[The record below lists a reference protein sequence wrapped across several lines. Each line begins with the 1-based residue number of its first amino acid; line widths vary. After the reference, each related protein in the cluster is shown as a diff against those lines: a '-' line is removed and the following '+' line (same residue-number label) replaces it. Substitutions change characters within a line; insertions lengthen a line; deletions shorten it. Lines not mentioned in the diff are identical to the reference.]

1 MWSTFVKLR
10 DLLNARERRQIMG
23 LLAVILVMGFVEST
37 RVVSVI
43 PFVAVLADPSIVQ
56 SNAYLAAAYAWLGYE
71 TVDRFLVFLGV
82 AMFLVLIGALLF
94 SAFTNWAVQRFTA
107 MRSHTLSLRLLS
119 GYLHRPY
126 EWFLGRHSADL
137 GKTVLSEVNQVV
149 GGALMP
155 ALTLAT
161 QGVVAAC
168 LVALLLWID
177 PVLAVIVAG
186 LLGGGYFLAYWVTRR
201 YLSQIGEDRLIANGE
216 RFRLSSEAFG
226 GIKEVKVLGLED
238 TYVRRFEK
246 PSLRMVRFSTVT
258 NMIGMI
264 PQYTMEAL
272 VFAIVVVIVQY
283 QMLVRGELAQ
293 ALPAIALYVMA
304 GSRLRPALQ
313 NIYKSSTSLRAAGAV
328 LSLLHRDLSMPVRGS
343 LGGRSMPAAGPLRLE
358 REIELRQVRYRYP
371 GGARPAIRDLS
382 LTIPARAAIGLV
394 GHTGAGKTSVVDVI
408 LGLLEP
414 EGGQLLVDGNE
425 ISDDNRRS
433 WQDAVGYVPQ
443 HIFLSDDTVTANIAF
458 GVPSG
463 SVDMAA
469 VERAARIANLHRF
482 VSEELPNG
490 YDTLLG
496 ERGVRLSGG
505 ERQRV
510 GIARALYHDPEL
522 LIMDEATS
530 ALDNVTERA
539 VMDAVDGLANRKTV
553 ILIAHR
559 LTTVRRCDTIFLLE
573 RGRLVASG
581 TYDQLVARSDNF
593 RRMVD
598 SAIA

>member
-1 MWSTFVKLR
+1 
-10 DLLNARERRQIMG
+10 
-23 LLAVILVMGFVEST
+23 
-37 RVVSVI
+37 
-43 PFVAVLADPSIVQ
+43 
-56 SNAYLAAAYAWLGYE
+56 
-71 TVDRFLVFLGV
+71 
-82 AMFLVLIGALLF
+82 
-94 SAFTNWAVQRFTA
+94 
-107 MRSHTLSLRLLS
+107 
-119 GYLHRPY
+119 
-126 EWFLGRHSADL
+126 
-137 GKTVLSEVNQVV
+137 
-149 GGALMP
+149 
-155 ALTLAT
+155 
-161 QGVVAAC
+161 
-168 LVALLLWID
+168 
-177 PVLAVIVAG
+177 
-186 LLGGGYFLAYWVTRR
+186 
-201 YLSQIGEDRLIANGE
+201 
-216 RFRLSSEAFG
+216 
-226 GIKEVKVLGLED
+226 
-238 TYVRRFEK
+238 
-246 PSLRMVRFSTVT
+246 
-258 NMIGMI
+258 
-264 PQYTMEAL
+264 
-272 VFAIVVVIVQY
+272 
-283 QMLVRGELAQ
+283 
-293 ALPAIALYVMA
+293 
-304 GSRLRPALQ
+304 
-313 NIYKSSTSLRAAGAV
+313 
-328 LSLLHRDLSMPVRGS
+328 
-343 LGGRSMPAAGPLRLE
+343 MPAAGPLRLE

-469 VERAARIANLHRF
+469 VERAARVANLHGF